1 MSNRLIC
8 GRPKV
13 PGNATSRTP
22 GILSTTALMWLCSPP
37 ALTTDIYSIE
47 VARQG
52 AAYTV
57 TVDAIVAGTSDQIV
71 RVLTDYERWPI
82 LNDSIIESTAVHDPD
97 SGTDT
102 VRSTTNV
109 CILVF
114 CRVIKQTQTI
124 EKIDDATI
132 VARTIPNDS
141 DFSDGV
147 IFWKIESSGTGSNSR
162 VRVEARLTPAFWI
175 PPIIGPYA
183 VQHVLERESKKTLAA
198 LERYA
203 NSAVHV
209 K

>member
-1 MSNRLIC
+1 MSNRLIYA
-8 GRPKV
+8 RPKG

-22 GILSTTALMWLCSPP
+22 GILSTTALMWLCSQP

-57 TVDAIVAGTSDQIV
+57 TVDAIVTGTSDQVV

-82 LNDSIIESTAVHDPD
+82 LNNSIIESTAVHDPD
-97 SGTDT
+97 SGMDT
-102 VRSTTNV
+102 VRSTTSV

-114 CRVIKQTQTI
+114 CRVIKQTQKI
-124 EKIDDATI
+124 EKIDDTTI
-132 VARTIPNDS
+132 IARTIPQDS
-141 DFSDGV
+141 DFSVGV
-147 IFWKIESSGTGSNSR
+147 IRWKIESSGIEGNSR
-162 VRVEARLTPAFWI
+162 VRVDAQLTPAFWI

-198 LERYA
+198 LQRYA
-203 NSAVHV
+203 NSAVPV
-209 K
+209 N